1 MASAQSRA
9 DLFFRMKLEIDAL
22 LFRFMCFWKR
32 YLIAI
37 QCLLQDPG
45 SGKCTLFS
53 PGLGFS
59 MLSCAHRW
67 VFAIG
72 LVTVLVVFIAP
83 SVDLPA
89 TMLSAQQNA
98 QCIMLGITLLRA
110 VILFAVVLFFHE
122 RDNCGTST
130 RFVLRLHPLLCT
142 FLC

>member
-1 MASAQSRA
+1 VAVTRFGLWKDIGLRYNANCKIPAMEMH
-9 DLFFRMKLEIDAL
+9 LVFR
-22 LFRFMCFWKR
+22 R
-32 YLIAI
+32 
-37 QCLLQDPG
+37 
-45 SGKCTLFS
+45 
-53 PGLGFS
+53 GLGFS

-72 LVTVLVVFIAP
+72 LLTVLVLFIAP

-89 TMLSAQQNA
+89 TVLSAQQNA